1 MALDKFPFSFDAEKM
16 GELFKLPEF
25 DKMFDASKLPAVDVE
40 AVVAAQQKN
49 IAALVEANKVA
60 IAGYQ
65 EIFKRQVALVEEGV
79 AVLKDQM
86 AEFQGQPVT
95 ADQTARNIETA
106 KAAIEKAMADVKEL
120 ADLAQKANTEAFEIV
135 KARFEEAVAEF
146 KDAAS
151 KLAA

>member
-16 GELFKLPEF
+16 GELVKLPEF

>member
-1 MALDKFPFSFDAEKM
+1 MALDKFPFTFDAEKM
-16 GELFKLPEF
+16 GEFFKMPEL
-25 DKMFDASKLPAVDVE
+25 DKMFDASKMPSFDVE

-65 EIFKRQVALVEEGV
+65 EILKRQIALVEEGV
-79 AVLKDQM
+79 AALKDQM
-86 AEFQGQPVT
+86 SELQGQPVT
-95 ADQTARNIETA
+95 ADQTAKNIEAA
-106 KAAIEKAMADVKEL
+106 KGAVEKALADAKEL
-120 ADLAQKANTEAFEIV
+120 AELAQKANTEAFEIV

-151 KLAA
+151 KIAA